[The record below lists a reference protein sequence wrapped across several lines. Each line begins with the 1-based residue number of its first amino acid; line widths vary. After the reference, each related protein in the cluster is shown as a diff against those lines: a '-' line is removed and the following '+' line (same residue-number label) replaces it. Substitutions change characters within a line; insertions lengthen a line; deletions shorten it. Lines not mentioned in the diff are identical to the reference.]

1 MPERI
6 LALAE
11 SVSDLTRSKA
21 GEIQEITSNTRV
33 LALNAKIEAARA
45 GTQGKGFAVV
55 AEEVR
60 TLSDLIAKI
69 SRSMSED
76 MSKKLSEMQTIG
88 GTLVGQVRGQ
98 RLADLALNMI
108 DIVDRNLYERSCDVR
123 WWATDSAVVECAANP
138 MPERCNHAAKRLG
151 VILNSYTVYLDLWIA
166 DVHGRVL
173 ANGRPERYP
182 GAKGTNVS
190 GANWFRKALATTSG
204 EDFVVDDIARNTTL
218 DGKLVATYATAIRKD
233 GDTHGEVTGVIGIFF
248 DWQTQAQSVVE
259 GVRLVGDERGRTR
272 CLLLDSRFCVIAS
285 SDGNGVLHERIELN
299 TQGREAGSYYG
310 PGNTL
315 VGFALTPGYESYKGL
330 GWYGC
335 IVQQPPAGG

>member
-6 LALAE
+6 LALAKN
-11 SVSDLTRSKA
+11 VSDLTRSKA

-45 GTQGKGFAVV
+45 GTHGKGFAVV

-60 TLSDLIAKI
+60 TLSDMIAKI

-76 MSKKLSEMQTIG
+76 MTKKLTEMQSIG

-98 RLADLALNMI
+98 RLADLSLNMI
-108 DIVDRNLYERSCDVR
+108 EIVDRNLYERSCDVR
-123 WWATDSAVVECAANP
+123 WWATDSAVVDCAADP
-138 MPERCNHAAKRLG
+138 TPERCSHAAKRLG

-166 DVHGRVL
+166 DVQGKVL
-173 ANGRPERYP
+173 ANGRPDRYP
-182 GAKGTNVS
+182 NAKGTNVS
-190 GANWFRKALATTSG
+190 GANWFQKALATASG
-204 EDFVVDDIARNTTL
+204 EDFVVDDIARSAL
-218 DGKLVATYATAIRKD
+218 DNKLVATYATAIRKD
-233 GDTHGEVTGVIGIFF
+233 GEAHGDVIGVIGIFF

-259 GVRLVGDERGRTR
+259 GVRLVDDERGRTR
-272 CLLLDSRFCVIAS
+272 CLLLDSRFRVIAS
-285 SDGNGVLHERIELN
+285 SDGNGVLTERIELN
-299 TQGREAGSYYG
+299 TQGKDAGSYDG

-335 IVQQPPAGG
+335 VVQQPPAAM